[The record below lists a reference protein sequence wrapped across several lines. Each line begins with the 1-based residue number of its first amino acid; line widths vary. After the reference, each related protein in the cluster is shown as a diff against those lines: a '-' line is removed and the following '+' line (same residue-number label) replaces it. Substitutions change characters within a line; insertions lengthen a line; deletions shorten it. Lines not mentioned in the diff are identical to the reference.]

1 MLQGPEWRDIDASKD
16 MASLLLVRS
25 TVLSLL
31 ERARGAKSD
40 SVLCSKFL
48 DLICFTRQLNSS
60 LGAEVDI
67 IVSDDSVGNP
77 FVDVLRREGIFYF
90 PSFLEDLTDKE
101 YRDLLENVIYRI
113 GCDCDR

>member
-40 SVLCSKFL
+40 SCAMSEILGSYLF
-48 DLICFTRQLNSS
+48 RQA
-60 LGAEVDI
+60 AE
-67 IVSDDSVGNP
+67 
-77 FVDVLRREGIFYF
+77 
-90 PSFLEDLTDKE
+90 
-101 YRDLLENVIYRI
+101 
-113 GCDCDR
+113 